1 MHFFKF
7 SMIYQFSFLL
17 VAKKTIQVESS
28 NSSRIVL
35 QKVKPNIS
43 GKYSC
48 EVSADFPSFHTQIAS
63 GELQVVGEYRC
74 NYWPPNNDIKLIKYV
89 FNLCHRTHRCL
100 QSQLGFTDTEFPEG
114 DPTIADVKQYY
125 SIGENLEANCTSNS
139 SIPPARLE
147 WWINDLPVYNAE
159 YTIKYKPIAD
169 HTTNRETSILGLRLP
184 LTNEHFYRARVKV
197 SSQT

>member
-1 MHFFKF
+1 MWGERRLSVVSHADRVGRIT
-7 SMIYQFSFLL
+7 SRRWISF
-17 VAKKTIQVESS
+17 
-28 NSSRIVL
+28 
-35 QKVKPNIS
+35 
-43 GKYSC
+43 
-48 EVSADFPSFHTQIAS
+48 
-63 GELQVVGEYRC
+63 C
-74 NYWPPNNDIKLIKYV
+74 NYYPPNNDIKLIKYV
-89 FNLCHRTHRCL
+89 FNLCRRTHRCL
-100 QSQLGFTDTEFPEG
+100 PSQLGFTETEFPEG

-169 HTTNRETSILGLRLP
+169 HSTNRETSILGLRLP

-197 SSQT
+197 SSRTYFFARHRWRLSFLVAQCFMQNRKRWRGLMPE